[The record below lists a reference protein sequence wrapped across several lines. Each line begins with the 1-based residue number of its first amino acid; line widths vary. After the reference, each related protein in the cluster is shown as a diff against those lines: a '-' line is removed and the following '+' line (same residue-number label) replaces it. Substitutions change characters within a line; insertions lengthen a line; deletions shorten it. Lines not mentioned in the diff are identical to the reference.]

1 MSITRPPAL
10 RMADIDE
17 EIEAALRGEPM
28 DIRNGDLPRSTIVI
42 GAALYAVLCSL
53 MTWNLITT
61 INIKDKQALD
71 IQGVRID
78 LAVTQGRVAVIE
90 SRMDRYEAKK

>member
-1 MSITRPPAL
+1 MQIN
-10 RMADIDE
+10 
-17 EIEAALRGEPM
+17 
-28 DIRNGDLPRSTIVI
+28 NGDLIPKSTIVI

-71 IQGVRID
+71 IQGVRLD
-78 LAVTQGRVAVIE
+78 LAATQGKVAVLE
-90 SRMDRYEAKK
+90 SRMDRYEGGK